1 MKFDK
6 ILRTIFLWAFIFSIP
21 STFIFWTFLSDL
33 GGYDQQTEKAFAE
46 IINAGFEEGDI
57 IFPQIDWDLNFL
69 KYLDHGITTVYL
81 TLKETSA
88 EDLKYMKED
97 GGKIF
102 LLLKNEDVWPK
113 ISDRLRLKEI
123 SRTSAGKGVVIVA
136 SDGTEKNRK
145 KIVFARDIGE
155 ASEVFFE
162 KDGTK
167 ESCLKISGSKWQCGK
182 AEWNN
187 VGKTVASM
195 AGKQQKTV
203 WAHPRSNRNLHIK
216 YNVPQDSE
224 VFVINT
230 AFLSAA
236 VSSSNKS
243 PVDVKVSFD
252 DKKVIE
258 YTNMSVSKI
267 YSRKID
273 ISNNVK
279 NIDISFFVKD
289 DGQRHFVFNGYID

>member
-1 MKFDK
+1 MKFNK
-6 ILRTIFLWAFIFSIP
+6 MLRSVFLWVFIFSIP

-33 GGYDQQTEKAFAE
+33 GGYDEQTEKAFAE

-102 LLLKNEDVWPK
+102 LLLDDESVWPE
-113 ISDRLRLKEI
+113 ISQRLKLKEL
-123 SRTSAGKGVVIVA
+123 SRKSAGNGVVIVA
-136 SDGTEKNRK
+136 GDGTEKNRK
-145 KIVFARDIGE
+145 KVLFTRDIGL
-155 ASEVFFE
+155 ADEVYFE
-162 KDGTK
+162 KDGKRYECHKT
-167 ESCLKISGSKWQCGK
+167 SKSRWQCGK
-182 AEWNN
+182 PDWNY
-187 VGKTVASM
+187 VGRTVASM
-195 AGKQQKTV
+195 AGKQQQAV
-203 WAHPRSNRNLHIK
+203 WAHPLSNKTLHIK
-216 YNVPQDSE
+216 YKVPE
-224 VFVINT
+224 GAEIFVINT
-230 AFLSAA
+230 AFLPAA
-236 VSSSNKS
+236 VSSSNRS
-243 PVDVKVSFD
+243 PVEVKVSFD
-252 DKKVIE
+252 DKKAAE

-267 YSRKID
+267 YSKKVD
-273 ISNNVK
+273 IPNDIK